1 MNINKNQNRK
11 RQTLGRGLSALF
23 GEASA
28 GEPKPNKEKKGHQL
42 VPIEDIMPGPGQ
54 PRRFFEKNDLDS
66 LAESIRQKGI
76 LQPLLLR
83 RSAERQGMFEIVA
96 GERRWRAAQLAQVH
110 EVPAMI
116 DDYSDI
122 EIVEI
127 GLIEN
132 IQRADLSPIEEAE
145 AFVKLIESHDYTQE
159 QVAKA
164 VGKSRS
170 HIANTLRLLLLPEAV
185 KAKIEANE
193 LSAGHAR
200 ALLASQNPEKLA
212 EVVLREG
219 LSVRATE
226 KLAKASPNSLTQK
239 GKGRNSVPG
248 AHEKILD
255 PDMRVVQ
262 NQLEEVLGLKVMLK
276 VNGEQ
281 GEMIIKYETLEEF
294 EYVYKKLRN

>member
-1 MNINKNQNRK
+1 M
-11 RQTLGRGLSALF
+11 
-23 GEASA
+23 
-28 GEPKPNKEKKGHQL
+28 
-42 VPIEDIMPGPGQ
+42 PIEDIMPGPGQ

-132 IQRADLSPIEEAE
+132 IQRADLSPVEEAE

>member
-1 MNINKNQNRK
+1 MNINKNQHRK

-28 GEPKPNKEKKGHQL
+28 GAPKPNKEKGHQL

-54 PRRFFEKNDLDS
+54 PRRFFEKNDLDL

-132 IQRADLSPIEEAE
+132 IQRANLSPVEEAE

-200 ALLASQNPEKLA
+200 ALLASQNPAMLA

>member
-11 RQTLGRGLSALF
+11 RKTLGRGLSALF

-28 GEPKPNKEKKGHQL
+28 GEPKPNKEKGHQL
-42 VPIEDIMPGPGQ
+42 VPIEDIIPCPGQ

-132 IQRADLSPIEEAE
+132 IQRADLSPVEEAE

-226 KLAKASPNSLTQK
+226 KLAKASQNSLTQK
-239 GKGRNSVPG
+239 GKGRNSGPR

>member
-1 MNINKNQNRK
+1 M
-11 RQTLGRGLSALF
+11 F

-28 GEPKPNKEKKGHQL
+28 GEPKPNKGKGHQL
-42 VPIEDIMPGPGQ
+42 VPIEDIIPGPGQ

-239 GKGRNSVPG
+239 GKGRNSLPG

>member
-1 MNINKNQNRK
+1 
-11 RQTLGRGLSALF
+11 
-23 GEASA
+23 
-28 GEPKPNKEKKGHQL
+28 
-42 VPIEDIMPGPGQ
+42 
-54 PRRFFEKNDLDS
+54 
-66 LAESIRQKGI
+66 
-76 LQPLLLR
+76 
-83 RSAERQGMFEIVA
+83 MFEIVA

-132 IQRADLSPIEEAE
+132 IQRADLSPVEEAE
-145 AFVKLIESHDYTQE
+145 AFVKLIESHGYTQE
-159 QVAKA
+159 QVAKS

-170 HIANTLRLLLLPEAV
+170 HIANTLRLLLLPETV
-185 KAKIEANE
+185 KAKIETNE

-226 KLAKASPNSLTQK
+226 KLAKSRPNSLTQK
-239 GKGRNSVPG
+239 GKGHNSIPG
-248 AHEKILD
+248 VHHKILD
-255 PDMRVVQ
+255 PDMRAVQ
-262 NQLEEVLGLKVMLK
+262 NQLEEALGLKVILN